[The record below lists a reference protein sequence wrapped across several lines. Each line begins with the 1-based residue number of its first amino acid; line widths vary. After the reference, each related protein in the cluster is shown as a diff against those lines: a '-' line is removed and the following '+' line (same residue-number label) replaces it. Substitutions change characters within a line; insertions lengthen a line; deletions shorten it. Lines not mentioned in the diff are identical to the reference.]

1 MDGGIDDLVPEGSC
15 HLETL
20 KLNMGRYLMK
30 GNRGEHML
38 GRPPLEKEMHGRKER
53 ERQSE
58 QRVKATVEGP
68 ACNCPVD
75 YSAV

>member
-1 MDGGIDDLVPEGSC
+1 
-15 HLETL
+15 
-20 KLNMGRYLMK
+20 
-30 GNRGEHML
+30 ML